1 MYGGGDGGGEAGK
14 EVVSKPESLHPV
26 ACLHLLS
33 KGAAGRQPYLSGFGF
48 FISSNRWQAGAHQL
62 FSRCPLISH
71 RERERERERHRP
83 QVEVVH
89 MTNFLK

>member
-1 MYGGGDGGGEAGK
+1 
-14 EVVSKPESLHPV
+14 
-26 ACLHLLS
+26 
-33 KGAAGRQPYLSGFGF
+33 LSGFGF